1 MLRYSHDAGNQLI
14 TPANRVDE
22 VIEFQQDLLGRVVAQ
37 RTAAGTSTDAYDPMA
52 G

>member
-1 MLRYSHDAGNQLI
+1 MLRYSHDAGNQLV
-14 TPANRVDE
+14 TRVNGAGE
-22 VIEFQQDLLGRVVAQ
+22 VTKFQRDMLGRVVAQ